1 MSPSAVCFALVLA
14 GALEAQSLWTVDI
27 TGATGFTTI
36 QAAINAAADGD
47 VIVIKSGNYTTGS
60 FDVNDK
66 ALTFIE
72 DAGAVAT
79 AVSARIT
86 NPNGKTVAIRG
97 IDFRRNSPAVSGL
110 NPGRNLHV
118 IDNTGTVWLEDCTF
132 ETGGVIVAA
141 PGPTYPA
148 IDSSNSAAAGG
159 TLWLTRCTVRGTRG
173 IRTPQGMMQAGVAIR
188 ANAHAGD
195 RLVLQ
200 HCVVEG
206 GDGAAGFFPTS
217 IPGGHGADAVEAP
230 FGSVFAAG
238 GAIAGGDGGG
248 GGSGGGC
255 TNAGDGGDGLVLA
268 GVANADLLG
277 TACSGGAPGTA
288 TGTCAAGVAGLGTN
302 VAASSTLFVAPAG
315 TPHSI
320 AMTAPVLDGTSTTAS
335 YTGEPLAAAFAF
347 ASFGAGFTPLPG
359 VLGPAALDL
368 AALIPFGLVLLD
380 AAGSAT
386 SVHALPDV
394 LPPGMPVA
402 VVFVQ
407 SLQFGTSALVAG
419 APSLLV
425 IVQ

>member
-1 MSPSAVCFALVLA
+1 VV
-14 GALEAQSLWTVDI
+14 
-27 TGATGFTTI
+27 
-36 QAAINAAADGD
+36 
-47 VIVIKSGNYTTGS
+47 KSGYYTTGS

-72 DAGAVAT
+72 DAGAQAT

-86 NPNGKTVAIRG
+86 NPNAKTIVIRG

-110 NPGRNLHV
+110 NPGRNLQV
-118 IDNTGTVWLEDCTF
+118 IDNTGLVWLEDCTF
-132 ETGGVIVAA
+132 ETAGVIVAT

-148 IDSSNSAAAGG
+148 IETSNSVAASG
-159 TLWLTRCTVRGTRG
+159 TLMLARCTVRGARG

-200 HCVVEG
+200 HCTVEG
-206 GDGAAGFFPTS
+206 GDGAAGFFPTA
-217 IPGGHGADAVEAP
+217 IAGGNGANAVEAP
-230 FGSVFAAG
+230 FGAVHAAG

-248 GGSGGGC
+248 GGTGGGC

-268 GVANADLLG
+268 GVAAADLLG
-277 TACSGGAPGTA
+277 TACSGGAAGPA
-288 TGTCAAGVAGLGTN
+288 TGTCAVGVAGLGTN
-302 VAASSTLFVAPAG
+302 VAPSSTLFVAPAG
-315 TPHSI
+315 TPHSV

-335 YTGEPLAAAFAF
+335 YAGEPLAAAFTF
-347 ASFGAGFTPLPG
+347 ASLGVGFTPVPG
-359 VLGPAALDL
+359 ILGPVSLDL
-368 AALIPFGLVLLD
+368 TTLIPLGLVLLD
-380 AAGSAT
+380 VAGSAT
-386 SVHALPDV
+386 SVYALPDL

-407 SLQFGTSALVAG
+407 SLQLGATTLVAG